1 MFFQKTIL
9 KKMPKNR
16 LKNERFTKMDFLRLW
31 SDALFFS
38 VWHSGNDRLLF
49 LAGFGF
55 CFGFLLL
62 PLIESF

>member
-9 KKMPKNR
+9 EKMPKNR

-38 VWHSGNDRLLF
+38 VWHAGNDRLLF
-49 LAGFGF
+49 LAVFAS
-55 CFGFLLL
+55 CLIFLLL
-62 PLIESF
+62 PLVESS